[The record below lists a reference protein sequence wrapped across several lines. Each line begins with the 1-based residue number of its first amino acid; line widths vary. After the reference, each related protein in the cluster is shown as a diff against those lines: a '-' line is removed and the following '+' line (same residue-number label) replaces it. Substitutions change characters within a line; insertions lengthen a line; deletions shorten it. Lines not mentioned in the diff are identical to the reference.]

1 MILPGAISR
10 PEDQIVVERSS
21 SPTTTYGSEGEF
33 RRIVENFEQ
42 NTAEPQEMTRTTR
55 QIIEEQRDERRQEQV
70 EQLQRNR
77 TNARF
82 GQLGVRRNPFGFRT
96 LVNRMRRGN

>member
-10 PEDQIVVERSS
+10 PEDPIVVKRSS

-33 RRIVENFEQ
+33 RRIVESFER
-42 NTAEPQEMTRTTR
+42 NITEPQGTTR
-55 QIIEEQRDERRQEQV
+55 MTKQIIEEQRDERQQEQA
-70 EQLQRNR
+70 EQLQKNR

-82 GQLGVRRNPFGFRT
+82 RQLGVRRNPFGFRT
-96 LVNRMRRGN
+96 LANRMRREN